1 MRKIGLKTFGIFVV
15 AFVLA
20 LFAMAPATL
29 LSGVV
34 ESASSGRLTLAN
46 ASGTVWLGNATP
58 AIRRKEGSLL
68 ALGKLHWD
76 VALLSFFTGKISTGL
91 RWEGIEQAQPMVV
104 ILSYGQV
111 EARNAV
117 IPLPAV
123 VLGEL
128 SPLLQPAQLTGNILI
143 KSEQFA
149 YSGNG
154 INGNAIADWMNAGS
168 VLSAVN
174 PLGSYQVSIAGRGR
188 QLDVLL
194 MTVSGALLLEGN
206 GSYAPETGLKF
217 QATARASSERSDG
230 LKELL
235 SNFGPESAPGVH
247 TLNLMSK

>member
-1 MRKIGLKTFGIFVV
+1 MRKIGWRTFSLFAA
-15 AFVLA
+15 AFILA
-20 LFAMAPATL
+20 LLATAPATL

-34 ESASSGRLTLAN
+34 ESVSNGRLILAN
-46 ASGTVWLGNATP
+46 AGGTVWQGNATP
-58 AIRRKEGSLL
+58 AIRRKEGSLM
-68 ALGKLHWD
+68 ALEKLHWD
-76 VALLSFFTGKISTGL
+76 VSLLSFFTGKISVAL
-91 RWEGIEQAQPMVV
+91 RWAGIEQAQPMVV
-104 ILSYGQV
+104 VFSAGQI

-117 IPLPAV
+117 IPLPAA

-128 SPLLQPAQLTGNILI
+128 SPLLQPAQLSGNILI
-143 KSEQFA
+143 TSEQFS

-154 INGNAIADWMNAGS
+154 ISGKAIADWMNAGS

-188 QLDVLL
+188 QLDVSL

-206 GSYAPETGLKF
+206 GNYAPDTGLKF
-217 QATARASSERSDG
+217 QATARSSSERSDG